1 MALKACKKIWVK
13 KMVPQNHKRTIVQ
26 KNNYLFMSFV
36 QYLRYEHM
44 TLTSP
49 KPNRYLVC
57 GARIDN
63 IKFSGM
69 RARRPFSPTSM
80 RLKWSPAF
88 YLVRKGLPEN

>member
-1 MALKACKKIWVK
+1 LSVYAFRAIFEIRTHDINI
-13 KMVPQNHKRTIVQ
+13 PQAKPI
-26 KNNYLFMSFV
+26 FV
-36 QYLRYEHM
+36 YG
-44 TLTSP
+44 T
-49 KPNRYLVC
+49 
-57 GARIDN
+57 RIEN